1 MVARWRRHRRS
12 DEPAVWGGGES
23 GLGRRRVQGK
33 SNLGVEAR
41 RISLARGAPWW
52 RASGRKEPPAAGWGS
67 GGGRQLGG
75 CGAVVS
81 SGGGRGGEGSLG
93 RWGARRG
100 EREREAFGV
109 ELAED
114 IGERMG
120 GARGREKPRRGRNPR
135 AVRND

>member
-52 RASGRKEPPAAGWGS
+52 HASDRKEPPAVGWGS
-67 GGGRQLGG
+67 GGGRRLRG

-81 SGGGRGGEGSLG
+81 SGRGRGGEGGLGGWLERPVRAAALGGQGSGDGEPEEENVKGKPSVLSLQ
-93 RWGARRG
+93 R
-100 EREREAFGV
+100 
-109 ELAED
+109 
-114 IGERMG
+114 I
-120 GARGREKPRRGRNPR
+120 
-135 AVRND
+135 